1 MSKKNFLSAL
11 LIILIAVTFCGCK
24 KGDKVMFLDPVFN
37 KIEIENDIVYATAK
51 NEEGKEEPLKLDI
64 YQPLKDLSSTRP
76 LIVWVHGGGFKE
88 GDKKDK
94 GMVQLCKAFAKR
106 GYIAVSINYR
116 LRKTPMIDIEDTIAD
131 TVADTVSALDYLKSN
146 ASKYRINISQII
158 IGGSSAGG
166 ITALYAAY
174 KENQFMNK
182 IFAVINLWG
191 ALYDN
196 SNITSRFPPTIII
209 HGTNDHIVP
218 YQYSIELSDKLKMLG
233 ITYELHPIEDE
244 GHAPWKYTD
253 EIINWVS
260 HFLFNL
266 ID

>member
-1 MSKKNFLSAL
+1 MREKIFLSAL
-11 LIILIAVTFCGCK
+11 LIIFITVAFCGCK
-24 KGDKVMFLDPVFN
+24 KSEKVMFLDSIFN
-37 KIEIENDIVYATAK
+37 RVEIENDVVYATAE

-64 YQPLKDLSSTRP
+64 YQPLGDLSSTRP
-76 LIVWVHGGGFKE
+76 LIMWIHGGGFKE
-88 GDKKDK
+88 GDKKNK
-94 GMVQLCKAFAKR
+94 GIVQLCKAFAKR

-116 LRKTPMIDIEDTIAD
+116 LRKTPMIDIESTIEDA
-131 TVADTVSALDYLKSN
+131 VADTVSALNYLRNN
-146 ASKYRINISQII
+146 ASKYRINTSQII

-166 ITALYAAY
+166 VTALYTAC
-174 KENQFMNK
+174 KENQSTSR
-182 IFAVINLWG
+182 IFAVVTLWG
-191 ALYDN
+191 ALYDS
-196 SNITSRFPPTIII
+196 SNVTSHFPPTIII

-218 YQYSIELSDKLKMLG
+218 YQYSIELQDRLKKLG
-233 ITYELHPIEDE
+233 ITYELHSIEGE